1 LLSSFGGATYLI
13 FFDLVSTHFIIH
25 RPRTANQTMTDEIKW
40 SISDAERL
48 QQLRRQAGLT
58 VPDLA
63 KMSGISE
70 AQIAQL
76 EGDGDSLFY
85 SSRIK
90 FTVGKRLT
98 LQLIEQSQLKS
109 SSILNPRSQIPSPY
123 KDAHHALQA
132 IEEMSQ
138 RNLDASPL
146 TDFYW
151 RARVE
156 LVRLMQSKYVLAS
169 LAMMVVMI
177 SVSVIET
184 SPSDGGQVQETH
196 PSQLLALTRSI
207 IVPVFQIN
215 DWAQAQWGSWFSQR
229 NDALHETREQ
239 KTANSL
245 SRDQGSAA
253 HLAGMADL
261 APLSM
266 NSSTDITASLQDGA
280 NSIKTLP
287 IQAQECQFNPQ
298 GGTEVFSTSTYR
310 PATYVYLVAKKETT
324 VCIQDGQHV
333 MSQVKLALGG
343 SQSVYGS
350 PPWHLRL
357 QDLDAVDVFF
367 QGHRILLPPS
377 DDPQF
382 TLIQFAQDNHH

>member
-1 LLSSFGGATYLI
+1 
-13 FFDLVSTHFIIH
+13 
-25 RPRTANQTMTDEIKW
+25 MTDEIKW

-48 QQLRRQAGLT
+48 QQLRRQASLT

-63 KMSGISE
+63 KLSGISE

-76 EGDGDSLFY
+76 EGAGDSFFY

-90 FTVGKRLT
+90 FMVGKRLT
-98 LQLIEQSQLKS
+98 LQLIEQTQLKS
-109 SSILNPRSQIPSPY
+109 PSISNPHSQIPSPY
-123 KDAHHALQA
+123 RDAHHALQA
-132 IEEMSQ
+132 IEEMSR

-151 RARVE
+151 RTRVE
-156 LVRLMQSKYVLAS
+156 FVRLMQSKYVLAS

-184 SPSDGGQVQETH
+184 SPSEGGQVQETH
-196 PSQLLALTRSI
+196 SSQLLALTKSI

-229 NDALHETREQ
+229 NYALHETREQ
-239 KTANSL
+239 MTAKSL

-253 HLAGMADL
+253 HVAGVAAVANL

-266 NSSTDITASLQDGA
+266 SPPTNITPSLQDGA

-287 IQAQECQFNPQ
+287 IQTQDCQFNPQ

-333 MSQVKLALGG
+333 ISQVKLALGG
-343 SQSVYGS
+343 SQSVHGS

-367 QGHRILLPPS
+367 QGQRIVLPPS

-382 TLIQFAQDNHH
+382 TLIQFAQDTHH

>member
-1 LLSSFGGATYLI
+1 ML
-13 FFDLVSTHFIIH
+13 
-25 RPRTANQTMTDEIKW
+25 DEIKW

-76 EGDGDSLFY
+76 EGYGDSLFY

-98 LQLIEQSQLKS
+98 LQIIEQTQLKS
-109 SSILNPRSQIPSPY
+109 SSILNPHAQIPSPY

-132 IEEMSQ
+132 IEEMSR

-169 LAMMVVMI
+169 LAMMVVMV
-177 SVSVIET
+177 SVSVIES
-184 SPSDGGQVQETH
+184 SPSESGQVQETH
-196 PSQLLALTRSI
+196 PSHLLALTKSI

-215 DWAQAQWGSWFSQR
+215 DWAQAQWGLWFSQR
-229 NDALHETREQ
+229 NTALHETHEQ
-239 KTANSL
+239 KIANPL
-245 SRDQGSAA
+245 SPNQGSVA
-253 HLAGMADL
+253 HLAGAAGVAEL

-266 NSSTDITASLQDGA
+266 NPSTGITASLQDGA
-280 NSIKTLP
+280 NSMKTP
-287 IQAQECQFNPQ
+287 PVQAQDCQFNPQ

-333 MSQVKLALGG
+333 ISQVKLVIGG
-343 SQSVYGS
+343 SQSVYGT

-382 TLIQFAQDNHH
+382 TLIQFAQDTHH